1 MAFSTQEL
9 YRVKREL
16 GYHLLTVGSLPYIG
30 YSALFESVINT
41 NIDAEVATTATL
53 ATAIAASTTP
63 APQSLTLAS
72 ATGFSAGAR
81 VYVDVDSRQE
91 LATIGSLTGSVI
103 SVLLGKAHAGTI
115 PVALEGPIPIAR
127 DILRKIEDVRDE
139 MARTFGDGAIRKV
152 DEVEFFDQRGRT
164 LFGSLGEQLMSWR
177 DELASVLG
185 VANGW
190 RVARGG
196 GGGSVAV
203 SVY

>member
-1 MAFSTQEL
+1 MAFSSQEL
-9 YRVKREL
+9 HRIKREL

-30 YSALFESVINT
+30 YTQLFDSVINE
-41 NIDAEVATTATL
+41 NIDEEVSTTTTL
-53 ATAIAASTTP
+53 ATAIAEASAP
-63 APQSLTLAS
+63 APHTLTLAS
-72 ATGFSAGAR
+72 ATGFSSGAR

-91 LATIGSLTGSVI
+91 LATVSNLNGSAIT
-103 SVLLGKAHAGTI
+103 VLLKKAHAGTI

-127 DILRKIEDVRDE
+127 DILRKIEEVREE

-190 RVARGG
+190 RASR